1 MMEIRT
7 ATPADAARL
16 TDFGRRT
23 FHETFAAENTLE
35 DMHAYLSDA
44 FTVSRQLAEI
54 EDAQTTTLLAE
65 RDAALVGYAQLR
77 AGEPPECVPDRTAI
91 ELVRFYVDRAWHGG
105 GHAQTLMRAVEGAA
119 AAQARTI
126 WLGVWERNR
135 RAIRF
140 YVKCGFL
147 DVGSHLFQ
155 LGRDRQTD
163 RIMWQ
168 PRERVS
174 TYADSA

>member
-1 MMEIRT
+1 MLAIRT
-7 ATPADAARL
+7 ATPADAGRL
-16 TDFGRRT
+16 TRFARRT
-23 FHETFAAENTLE
+23 FHETFAAENTPE

-44 FTVSRQLAEI
+44 FTMSRQLAEI
-54 EDAQTTTLLAE
+54 EDAQMTTLLAE

-77 AGEPPECVPDRTAI
+77 VCEPPECVPDRTAI
-91 ELVRFYVDRAWHGG
+91 ELVRFYVDGAWHGIG
-105 GHAQTLMRAVEGAA
+105 YAQTLMGAVERAA

-126 WLGVWERNR
+126 WLGVWERNP

-140 YVKCGFL
+140 YLKCGFL
-147 DVGSHLFQ
+147 DVGSHVFE

-168 PRERVS
+168 PS
-174 TYADSA
+174 WDI